1 MGVSSDRV
9 GHEVLEALL
18 EARVL
23 SQMSDDGATPDLE
36 EVEEAEAAAAA
47 EAGEDGDEGE
57 EGEAARAPRLVVSG
71 EIYEGTVV
79 GIGWLALVVDRRI
92 DHCTLRESEG
102 RIQVFPFIELRMSA
116 SVRSWVPGSIW
127 EPSFYPSASGGDTL
141 CRVRNDPPGGR

>member
-1 MGVSSDRV
+1 MGSGSSVTEFSSGDGLDCYLGAASHCGVRMV
-9 GHEVLEALL
+9 QDTSKAQEPKIIEVLEVLL
-18 EARVL
+18 GAWVL
-23 SQMSDDGATPDLE
+23 SQMSDDGAPPDLE

-79 GIGWLALVVDRRI
+79 GSGSLALVVDCRI

-102 RIQVFPFIELRMSA
+102 RIQVFPL
-116 SVRSWVPGSIW
+116 
-127 EPSFYPSASGGDTL
+127 
-141 CRVRNDPPGGR
+141 